1 MNSLLKVA
9 KEMYTSF
16 CYEATK
22 ELGKIATLL
31 RIITP
36 VIIVTITADNIV
48 LMLVISIMWN
58 IITSYIDAV
67 YRELNHVAESGMPLP
82 TKPLTEDNNGLVSL
96 KKGNESDAIIYLNS
110 VEEYLKS
117 KGLI

>member
-1 MNSLLKVA
+1 MNSLQKVA

-22 ELGKIATLL
+22 ELGKIAALL

-36 VIIVTITADNIV
+36 VIIVAVTADNIV

-58 IITSYIDAV
+58 IITSYIEGV
-67 YRELNHVAESGMPLP
+67 HREINHVAESGLPLP

-96 KKGNESDAIIYLNS
+96 KEGNESDAIIYLNS

-117 KGLI
+117 KGMI

>member
-16 CYEATK
+16 IYEATK
-22 ELGKIATLL
+22 ELGKIAALL
-31 RIITP
+31 RVITP
-36 VIIVTITADNIV
+36 VIIVAITTDNIV

-58 IITSYIDAV
+58 IITAYIEGV
-67 YRELNHVAESGMPLP
+67 HREINHVAESGMPLP
-82 TKPLTEDNNGLVSL
+82 TKPLTEDRNGLVSL
-96 KKGNESDAIIYLNS
+96 KEGNEGEAIIYLNS
-110 VEEYLKS
+110 VEEYLRS

>member
-36 VIIVTITADNIV
+36 VIIVAVTSDNIS
-48 LMLVISIMWN
+48 LMLIISIMWS
-58 IITSYIDAV
+58 IITSYIEGV
-67 YRELNHVAESGMPLP
+67 HREINHVAESGMPLP

-96 KKGNESDAIIYLNS
+96 KEGNESDAIIYLNS
-110 VEEYLKS
+110 VEEYLRS

>member
-16 CYEATK
+16 IYEATK
-22 ELGKIATLL
+22 GLGKIATLL

-36 VIIVTITADNIV
+36 VNIVVVTADNIV

-58 IITSYIDAV
+58 IITSYIEGV
-67 YRELNHVAESGMPLP
+67 HREINHVAESGLPLP

-96 KKGNESDAIIYLNS
+96 KEGNESDAIIYLNS

>member
-36 VIIVTITADNIV
+36 VIIVAITADNIV

-58 IITSYIDAV
+58 IITSYIEGV
-67 YRELNHVAESGMPLP
+67 HREINHVAESGLPLP

-96 KKGNESDAIIYLNS
+96 KEGNESDAIIYLNS
-110 VEEYLKS
+110 VEEYLRS